1 MKGYT
6 SSLPFLLLVILLFG
20 VPPSHSEPKI
30 PDYLPDPLPA
40 KADRLHLPTKIGTFE
55 SKDVT
60 EKFGAFPEAFL
71 KCGKKT
77 TNVNELNI
85 DGTTALEV
93 LVDCSPNPMRVVYS
107 ASSSNTF
114 SGKPE
119 EVDFSQCQ
127 GLQSCHAHP
136 NLVDTN
142 FGEKK
147 VPASDKFLDTIK
159 KEYDLCEAFP
169 TKNQVLFSNEIGC
182 KNVAQVPNHNAQ
194 ANNGDL
200 YIFPRWK
207 TNDDNLFHVM
217 RAFTKTGKGRKN
229 ATKVLPRTNNFVKL
243 PKHDKLTADNVW
255 KTCNG
260 GCDKGDVIK
269 FNMGGQSWKSV
280 IYLQGKTKGF
290 KMCIDAENHDSDTA
304 PPLCRSRFEM
314 FILPRNGLVIWPKN
328 GRASTIELKPAA
340 VVEDK
345 EMYAI
350 EVGYGIK
357 NYTSGEGRGEF
368 YVANMYREVV
378 ISDSDEWDKTMA
390 SKVSFFFENDDD
402 LVDNAGIV
410 SSMINSGKTFINK
423 AKENTV
429 IAKNVKDPNAGF
441 NVVDGKESLTN
452 QPDEPPK
459 PIVLTTTASPKRLA
473 SNALLGLALQSTD
486 NTNDAIYTSG
496 KWWIWGLYIG
506 FVSGS
511 ILSTVII
518 GVGFYFLRRTVYGF
532 WYRGMYKRYGCDVSG
547 TTAGITG
554 IGFGNTTTGA
564 ITVGGGTTG
573 ATGMTTGKTGGTTTG
588 GTTGGTTAGTT
599 GSTTGGAST
608 IAM

>member
-1 MKGYT
+1 M
-6 SSLPFLLLVILLFG
+6 L
-20 VPPSHSEPKI
+20 
-30 PDYLPDPLPA
+30 
-40 KADRLHLPTKIGTFE
+40 LPTTIGTFDLD
-55 SKDVT
+55 KDI
-60 EKFGAFPEAFL
+60 EKKFGAFPEAFL
-71 KCGKKT
+71 KCGKAT
-77 TNVNELNI
+77 TKVEDL
-85 DGTTALEV
+85 GVEGQTSLET
-93 LVDCSPNPMRVVYS
+93 LVDCSPNPMRVVVNKETAANS
-107 ASSSNTF
+107 LF
-114 SGKPE
+114 KRMEDPVKFGE
-119 EVDFSQCQ
+119 CM
-127 GLQSCHAHP
+127 GLQTCESHP
-136 NLVDTN
+136 NLAKVNLGAGKVDGSKATPLLKNKAENDICQNTQTKAEQILFTN
-142 FGEKK
+142 EM
-147 VPASDKFLDTIK
+147 
-159 KEYDLCEAFP
+159 
-169 TKNQVLFSNEIGC
+169 GC
-182 KNVAQVPNHNAQ
+182 KNVDEVPNYNAL
-194 ANNGDL
+194 AKNL
-200 YIFPRWK
+200 YIAPRWK

-229 ATKVLPRTNNFVKL
+229 ATKVIPRTNNFVKL

-280 IYLQGKTKGF
+280 IYLKGKTKGF
-290 KMCIDAENHDSDTA
+290 KMCIDAENHDSDSA

-328 GRASTIELKPAA
+328 GRASPIELKPAA
-340 VVEDK
+340 LVDDD

-350 EVGYGIK
+350 EVGYGVK
-357 NYTSGEGRGEF
+357 KGPNGEGRGEF

-390 SKVSFFFENDDD
+390 SKVSFFFENYDD

-423 AKENTV
+423 AKENEV
-429 IAKNVKDPNAGF
+429 KEKQVKNQGDGTF
-441 NVVDGKESLTN
+441 NVADGKESLTN
-452 QPDEPPK
+452 QPDDPPK

-473 SNALLGLALQSTD
+473 SNALLGIALQSTD
-486 NTNDAIYTSG
+486 NTNDAIYTKG
-496 KWWIWGLYIG
+496 KWWVWGLYIG

-511 ILSTVII
+511 ILSTVLI
-518 GVGFYFLRRTVYGF
+518 GVVFYFLRRTVYGF